1 MPGNY
6 VCLVDQRHG
15 QTKGASGWS
24 GLAKWAHACR
34 VRRRRTMR
42 PPSHQSAN
50 QWQPGRPAESVP
62 SSSAPAASV
71 PASSTSAATSQ
82 TSSVG
87 TVGVDVRRPMRLSQ
101 EPGHS
106 GWTCNIHVFRR
117 IGIHNVGMHH
127 VSAMQILTFR
137 PFPIKPH
144 EFFIG
149 KG

>member
-24 GLAKWAHACR
+24 GLAKWTHACR

-42 PPSHQSAN
+42 PPSHQSAD
-50 QWQPGRPAESVP
+50 QWQPGRPASLVP
-62 SSSAPAASV
+62 SSS
-71 PASSTSAATSQ
+71 TSQ
-82 TSSVG
+82 ADVIGTVVVA

-101 EPGHS
+101 NRLLR
-106 GWTCNIHVFRR
+106 WTCNIHALSR
-117 IGIHNVGMHH
+117 IGIHNVSMRH
-127 VSAMQILTFR
+127 VSAMQILIFR